1 MKKDRKQTT
10 ENHSEKGAFTVVLA
24 GFFVMVGAALACSA
38 CFIIMM
44 RRVSVA
50 ENAEYA
56 EYEKH
61 YIFITDNTEREFWDE
76 VYAAAEHEGEKNS
89 IYVER
94 LADNLSA
101 EYSTKDLLR
110 MAVNSSVDGIIFC
123 GQDDEETVD
132 LINRAAEKGI
142 AVACLRR
149 DIDDSERQCF
159 VGVNSYDLGLEY
171 GKQIQEIMNLEEI
184 QNPKICILV
193 DDIATESMQN
203 LITLAI
209 RDSISEVTEEA
220 LPEIELIGIDTSDA
234 FSAEE
239 RIRDIFIDVQN
250 LPDIM
255 VCLNSIYTQCTYQ
268 AAVDY
273 NRVGDVKILGY
284 YSTDTILDA
293 IEKQIIYSTVEVD
306 TEEMGVQSVRALA
319 EYEETG
325 YASSYIPIKT
335 WVIDRRGAEEL
346 LQEARED
353 VTE

>member
-1 MKKDRKQTT
+1 MT
-10 ENHSEKGAFTVVLA
+10 
-24 GFFVMVGAALACSA
+24 
-38 CFIIMM
+38 
-44 RRVSVA
+44 
-50 ENAEYA
+50 
-56 EYEKH
+56 
-61 YIFITDNTEREFWDE
+61 
-76 VYAAAEHEGEKNS
+76 
-89 IYVER
+89 
-94 LADNLSA
+94 
-101 EYSTKDLLR
+101 
-110 MAVNSSVDGIIFC
+110 
-123 GQDDEETVD
+123 
-132 LINRAAEKGI
+132 
-142 AVACLRR
+142 
-149 DIDDSERQCF
+149 
-159 VGVNSYDLGLEY
+159 
-171 GKQIQEIMNLEEI
+171 LEEI
-184 QNPKICILV
+184 QNPKIYILV
-193 DDIATESMQN
+193 EDIATESMQN

-209 RDSISEVTEEA
+209 RDSISGVTEEA

-346 LQEARED
+346 LREARED
-353 VTE
+353 ATE